1 MKKAQ
6 ARGVEALARQAR
18 HGLPIA
24 VHGVPQN
31 RVADIGQMDPDL
43 VGTARLQPAAQ
54 VGDTGIPGQHLPM
67 GDGGTSAG
75 HHRHLLAVLGAAADG
90 GVNGALVLPQVAL
103 DQALVD
109 PGEGVVL
116 QLGGQPA
123 MDVPGAPDGKV
134 FVGIRPEG
142 FEPDPAGTVT
152 CGLDR
157 VEVLGR
163 DTSMVCTHPACQ
175 AASLRAIVPSG
186 QEADPRSATVRFR
199 LRPDKVFLFHR
210 ETEERVPFDTTAKA

>member
-1 MKKAQ
+1 MK
-6 ARGVEALARQAR
+6 
-18 HGLPIA
+18 
-24 VHGVPQN
+24 
-31 RVADIGQMDPDL
+31 
-43 VGTARLQPAAQ
+43 
-54 VGDTGIPGQHLPM
+54 
-67 GDGGTSAG
+67 GG
-75 HHRHLLAVLGAAADG
+75 
-90 GVNGALVLPQVAL
+90 
-103 DQALVD
+103 
-109 PGEGVVL
+109 VL